1 MDIQDFVKNYQR
13 ARVSM
18 TDAGIFGCRCD
29 IDDVS
34 PGDCCFCQLI
44 VLDDMADSIE
54 SSEEEDYIYDDLD
67 PEYLPLVLN
76 IAILIIICII
86 LIIVIVGGFIA
97 LTLPPYYGVK

>member
-54 SSEEEDYIYDDLD
+54 SEANLDNQKQEYDETI
-67 PEYLPLVLN
+67 PFGCLPIITIILSISIFIFWLVLT
-76 IAILIIICII
+76 A
-86 LIIVIVGGFIA
+86 VIGGNVA
-97 LTLPPYYGVK
+97 